1 MFVKPVWLV
10 YNGFICLSDCQNE
23 VETLPRSGKAIKT
36 IKILHCHQ
44 ISPQS
49 SLQPS
54 FQRALLSRFSLVI
67 ILTWK
72 SSVRCRESIIVPF
85 TGRSVR
91 QTFPRHVLFCYFI
104 YGWQSSYNITTQI
117 LKNLSDFRVCDYY
130 VIKTFVLRG
139 RFWTYAFKENMSTLL
154 QTSIKLLTKRPK
166 PCIHKSRDFRIATSL
181 CNRCVWSEY
190 ILS

>member
-72 SSVRCRESIIVPF
+72 SSVRLQGIN
-85 TGRSVR
+85 
-91 QTFPRHVLFCYFI
+91 Y
-104 YGWQSSYNITTQI
+104 
-117 LKNLSDFRVCDYY
+117 
-130 VIKTFVLRG
+130 
-139 RFWTYAFKENMSTLL
+139 STLHWSVCPPDLSEARAFLLFYLRLAIIL
-154 QTSIKLLTKRPK
+154 QYYNTNAEEPLRFSCLWL
-166 PCIHKSRDFRIATSL
+166 L
-181 CNRCVWSEY
+181 CNQNICVERE
-190 ILS
+190 ILNLCI

>member
-72 SSVRCRESIIVPF
+72 SSVRLQGINYSTLHWSVCPPDLSEARAFLLFYLRLAIILQYYNTNTEQPLRFSCLWLLCSQNICVEREILNLCIQRKHVDVASNINQA
-85 TGRSVR
+85 TDKAS
-91 QTFPRHVLFCYFI
+91 QTMYPQIQRF
-104 YGWQSSYNITTQI
+104 SYCNIT
-117 LKNLSDFRVCDYY
+117 L
-130 VIKTFVLRG
+130 
-139 RFWTYAFKENMSTLL
+139 
-154 QTSIKLLTKRPK
+154 
-166 PCIHKSRDFRIATSL
+166 
-181 CNRCVWSEY
+181 
-190 ILS
+190 